1 MAAVDQAIRD
11 ESVCRFSSPYP
22 LLRSLSDRRFPRPVD
37 PNFTPISMLAL
48 NRAGQ

>member
-1 MAAVDQAIRD
+1 MAEADQASRD
-11 ESVCRFSSPYP
+11 ESVCLFSFPRP